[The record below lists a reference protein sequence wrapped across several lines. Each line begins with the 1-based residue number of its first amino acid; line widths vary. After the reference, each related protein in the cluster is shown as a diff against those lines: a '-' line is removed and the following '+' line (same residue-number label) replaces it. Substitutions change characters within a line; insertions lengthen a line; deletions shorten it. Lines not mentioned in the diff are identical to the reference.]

1 MSDVMAPMAGA
12 RSEGLISIEALP
24 PQGQISLRCEVSD
37 DYRAK
42 LGELLGLGIPEPLSA
57 VEEGDRALLWMAHD
71 ELLLLLPYDAVPEM
85 LARLNTTFEGWF
97 IAITDVSDARAQ
109 FRLSGP
115 HLRDVLSKVTPAD
128 ISPDAFTPG
137 MVRRSRLAQVAAGYW
152 LRSASE
158 AQVFVFRSVADY
170 AFQVLSL
177 AAGPGGEVHHHT
189 REAISEQDAS
199 SHV

>member
-37 DYRAK
+37 DYRTK
-42 LGELLGLGIPEPLSA
+42 LGEVLGLGLPEPLSA
-57 VEEGDRALLWMAHD
+57 VEEGDRALLWMAPD

-109 FRLSGP
+109 FRLRGP

>member
-37 DYRAK
+37 DYHAK
-42 LGELLGLGIPEPLSA
+42 LGEVLGLGLPEQLSA
-57 VEEGDRALLWMAHD
+57 VEEGDRALLWMAPD

-85 LARLNTTFEGWF
+85 LTRLHTTFEGWF

-128 ISPDAFTPG
+128 MSPDAFIPG

-152 LRSASE
+152 LRSDGE
-158 AQVFVFRSVADY
+158 AQVFVFRSVGDY
-170 AFQVLSL
+170 AFRVLSL
-177 AAGPGGEVHHHT
+177 AAEPGGEVHHHT
-189 REAISEQDAS
+189 REAISEQDA
-199 SHV
+199 

>member
-12 RSEGLISIEALP
+12 CSEGLISIEALP

-42 LGELLGLGIPEPLSA
+42 LGELLGLGVPEPLSA
-57 VEEGDRALLWMAHD
+57 VEEGDRALLWMAPD
-71 ELLLLLPYDAVPEM
+71 ELLLLLPYDAVPEV
-85 LARLNTTFEGWF
+85 LEQLNTTFEGWF

-128 ISPDAFTPG
+128 MSPDAFTPG

-158 AQVFVFRSVADY
+158 AQVFVFRSVGDY
-170 AFQVLSL
+170 AFRVLSL
-177 AAGPGGEVHHHT
+177 AAGPGGDVHYHGG
-189 REAISEQDAS
+189 
-199 SHV
+199 

>member
-12 RSEGLISIEALP
+12 RSDGLISVEALP

-42 LGELLGLGIPEPLSA
+42 LGDVLGLALPEPLSA
-57 VEEGDRALLWMAHD
+57 TREGDRALLWMAHD

-85 LARLNTTFEGWF
+85 LERLASTFEGWF

-128 ISPDAFTPG
+128 MSPDAFTPG

-152 LRSASE
+152 LQSATE
-158 AQVFVFRSVADY
+158 AQVFVFRSVGDY
-170 AFQVLSL
+170 AFRVLSL
-177 AAGPGGEVHHHT
+177 AAEPGGEVLFH
-189 REAISEQDAS
+189 EA
-199 SHV
+199 